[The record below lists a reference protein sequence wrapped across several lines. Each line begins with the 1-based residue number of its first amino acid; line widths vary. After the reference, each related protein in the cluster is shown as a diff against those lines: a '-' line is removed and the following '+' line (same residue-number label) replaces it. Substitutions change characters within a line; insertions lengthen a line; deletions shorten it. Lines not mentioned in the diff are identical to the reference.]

1 MKAIFAGTFDPFTL
15 GHKDITE
22 RAAHVFG
29 DVVVAV
35 AEDTGK
41 NSMPL
46 DIRLKIAEQ
55 AIRGIKGASV
65 TPFKGLLSEFA
76 KGQGECVLVR
86 GIRNSRDMEY
96 EREHARIYR
105 SLCGAGSMCFMTAAA
120 YEHVSSTAVRE
131 LAALGGEL
139 SGYVAPNTEDII
151 KKTYAVRNKGEL

>member
-105 SLCGAGSMCFMTAAA
+105 SAA